1 MKIYFAASIR
11 GGRADREIYSSIIL
25 ELQKYGKV
33 LTEHIGDPNITSNGE
48 EIPDTQIYSRD
59 MAWLREADVIIGEIT
74 TPSLGVGYEI
84 GQAEAMG
91 KKILCIYREIEGK
104 KVSAMITGSLGIKVS
119 KYETVQDVGKIL
131 EDYLK

>member
-33 LTEHIGDPNITSNGE
+33 LTEHIGDPNISSRGE
-48 EIPDTQIYSRD
+48 EIPDVEIYNRD
-59 MAWLREADVIIGEIT
+59 MAWLREADVVIGEIT

-91 KKILCIYREIEGK
+91 KKIFCLYREIDCK
-104 KVSAMITGSLGIKVS
+104 KVSAMITGSQGVKVS
-119 KYETVQDVGKIL
+119 KYETVQDVSRIL

>member
-1 MKIYFAASIR
+1 MKIYFSASIR

-33 LTEHIGDPNITSNGE
+33 LTEHIGDSNISSGGE
-48 EIPDTQIYSRD
+48 EIPEAEIYSRD
-59 MAWLREADVIIGEIT
+59 MAWLREADVVIGEVT

-91 KKILCIYREIEGK
+91 KKIICFYREIEGK
-104 KVSAMITGSLGIKVS
+104 KVSAMITGSSGVKVVR
-119 KYETVQDVGKIL
+119 YETIQDVGRVL
-131 EDYLK
+131 EDYFK

>member
-33 LTEHIGDPNITSNGE
+33 LTEHIGDPNLSSGGE
-48 EIPDTQIYSRD
+48 EIPDTEIYNRD
-59 MAWLREADVIIGEIT
+59 MAWLREADVVIGEIT

-91 KKILCIYREIEGK
+91 KKIFCLYREIEGK
-104 KVSAMITGSLGIKVS
+104 KVSAMITGSLGVKVS
-119 KYETVQDVGKIL
+119 KYETVQDVDRIL
-131 EDYLK
+131 EDYFK